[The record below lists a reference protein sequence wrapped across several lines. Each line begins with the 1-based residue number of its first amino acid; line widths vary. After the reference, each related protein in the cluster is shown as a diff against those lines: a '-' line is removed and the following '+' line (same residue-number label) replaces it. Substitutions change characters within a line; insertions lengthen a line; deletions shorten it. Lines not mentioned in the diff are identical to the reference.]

1 MEKYFKEFLNIYF
14 WVFNVIIIINI
25 LIFILQSY
33 FDKIEKN
40 NNINCSKLFNIIMWS
55 IYIMSINELFNI

>member
-14 WVFNVIIIINI
+14 WVFNIIIFINV
-25 LIFILQSY
+25 LIFILESY
-33 FDKIEKN
+33 FDTIEKKSVN
-40 NNINCSKLFNIIMWS
+40 HSKLFNIIMWT

>member
-14 WVFNVIIIINI
+14 WVFNIIIFINV
-25 LIFILQSY
+25 LVFILESY
-33 FDKIEKN
+33 FDTIEKKSVN
-40 NNINCSKLFNIIMWS
+40 HSKLFNIIMWT